1 MYNYSFFFI
10 QVTKFVAR
18 LDDAAGYI
26 QKRLVELG
34 LDKRVNVIHLSD
46 HGMNSVTPPNFINLK
61 GMVNEND
68 CTLYGTSPVL
78 QIIPKD
84 FGVYKNLTIF

>member
-1 MYNYSFFFI
+1 M
-10 QVTKFVAR
+10 

-26 QKRLVELG
+26 QKKLIDTG

-61 GMVNEND
+61 GMVSDEY
-68 CTLYGTSPVL
+68 CTIYGTSPVL

-84 FGVYKNLTIF
+84 FGLYRTRQ